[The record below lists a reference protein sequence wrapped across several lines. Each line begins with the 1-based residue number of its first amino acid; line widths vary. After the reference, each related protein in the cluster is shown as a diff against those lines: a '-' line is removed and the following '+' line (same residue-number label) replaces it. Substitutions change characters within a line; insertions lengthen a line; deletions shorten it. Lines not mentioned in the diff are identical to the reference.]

1 VVLVGGDLSGAV
13 SAIAM
18 SRATMTNIKQ
28 NLFWAFGYNVAL
40 VPVAA
45 GVLYPA
51 LGWLLSPMIA
61 AGAMA
66 LSSVFV
72 LGNALRL
79 KTVKVGEAR

>member
-1 VVLVGGDLSGAV
+1 
-13 SAIAM
+13 M
-18 SRATMTNIKQ
+18 SLI
-28 NLFWAFGYNVAL
+28 
-40 VPVAA
+40 PVAA

-51 LGWLLSPMIA
+51 TGMLLSPMLA

-79 KTVKVGEAR
+79 KRFRAPLPVRSAGQEGAPASEGRAVTASA